1 METIKGN
8 SISRETKNDIVYV
21 RMDKTMLGRL
31 RQIRRKTGIPVSEII
46 RESVRI
52 KLLEVEESGSLN
64 IRVD

>member
-31 RQIRRKTGIPVSEII
+31 RQIRRKTGIRVSEII